1 MDSHY
6 KWAIQKVY
14 NIPCSISLYH
24 KFYNVAPELVIGLL
38 WESEKYLHKQQTPN
52 PDAHVPEAVPPN
64 FEQSD
69 EL

>member
-1 MDSHY
+1 MIIPLCTVIVY
-6 KWAIQKVY
+6 KNKLE
-14 NIPCSISLYH
+14 N
-24 KFYNVAPELVIGLL
+24 N
-38 WESEKYLHKQQTPN
+38 LHKQQTPN

>member
-1 MDSHY
+1 MFH
-6 KWAIQKVY
+6 KVY
-14 NIPCSISLYH
+14 NNITHRAGPTALAKNI
-24 KFYNVAPELVIGLL
+24 
-38 WESEKYLHKQQTPN
+38 KYLHKQQTPN

>member
-1 MDSHY
+1 MASY
-6 KWAIQKVY
+6 EKMGYSKNAVTEIV
-14 NIPCSISLYH
+14 
-24 KFYNVAPELVIGLL
+24 VGLL
-38 WESEKYLHKQQTPN
+38 WESENYLHKQQTPN